1 MLLCAHID
9 LFADEYVLTSTP
21 PACIIGTLTKGW
33 MIVAHVFGGV
43 TWLEFFLVTLGCAP
57 GKRSL
62 KKGTWAIACTSL
74 STAMSACMME
84 NAPSIILVLS
94 RHLRAR
100 VKDLN
105 ELRVCFA
112 AARIS

>member
-1 MLLCAHID
+1 
-9 LFADEYVLTSTP
+9 
-21 PACIIGTLTKGW
+21 
-33 MIVAHVFGGV
+33 
-43 TWLEFFLVTLGCAP
+43 
-57 GKRSL
+57 
-62 KKGTWAIACTSL
+62 
-74 STAMSACMME
+74 MME